1 MSSSHDLQNLANASP
16 PADALRLVLETAL
29 DAVVVMG
36 DDGIVAGWN
45 VRAVH
50 MFGWTREEAIGR
62 ALADLIIP
70 ERYHAAH
77 RNGLQRYL
85 KSGQAKVLGQR
96 LEVSGVRKNGEEF
109 PVELSIAP
117 IRGARL
123 SFVGFLRD
131 LTERNTLGQA
141 RAEVARMS
149 QRMAMSEM
157 AASIVHEINQP
168 LAAVAANAD
177 AGQRWLARERPD
189 IEEARAAFKR
199 IAGDARRAN
208 AIIEEIRLMFRH
220 DSTVL
225 SAVDVNA
232 VIREVLALVRGDLEN
247 HRITVD
253 TKLSDGLA
261 PVHANPV
268 QLRQVMVNLITNA
281 IDALSTV
288 ANRQRLL
295 RVGTQAV
302 KIQDLETQDLETQ
315 DLKTRD
321 LEPSSLLITVE
332 DTGSGIDPAHAERIF
347 EPFFST
353 KSHGMGM
360 GLSIC
365 RSIVEHHGGR
375 LSVAPGRKH
384 GSIFQVTLPTAP
396 PVAAEP
402 AAVTR

>member
-1 MSSSHDLQNLANASP
+1 MSSSPDLQNLANASP

-36 DDGIVAGWN
+36 DDGIVTGWN
-45 VRAVH
+45 VRAVQ

-62 ALADLIIP
+62 PLADLIIP

-85 KSGQAKVLGQR
+85 KTGQAQVLGRR
-96 LEVSGVRKNGEEF
+96 LEVSGIRKNGEEF

-177 AGQRWLARERPD
+177 AGQRWLTRERPD

-225 SAVDVNA
+225 GAVDINA
-232 VIREVLALVRGDLEN
+232 LIREVLSLVRADLEN

-261 PVHANPV
+261 PLHANAV

-281 IDALSTV
+281 IDAMSTV

-302 KIQDLETQDLETQ
+302 K
-315 DLKTRD
+315 
-321 LEPSSLLITVE
+321 PSSLLITVE
-332 DTGSGIDPAHAERIF
+332 DGGSGVDPAHAERIF

-375 LSVAPGRKH
+375 LSVAPGGKH
-384 GSIFQVTLPTAP
+384 GSIFQVTLPIAP

>member
-1 MSSSHDLQNLANASP
+1 MSSSPDLQNLANASP

-36 DDGIVAGWN
+36 DDGIVTGWN
-45 VRAVH
+45 VRAVQ

-62 ALADLIIP
+62 PLADLIIP

-85 KSGQAKVLGQR
+85 KTGQAQVLGRR
-96 LEVSGVRKNGEEF
+96 LEVSGIRKNGEEF

-177 AGQRWLARERPD
+177 AGQRWLTRERPD

-225 SAVDVNA
+225 GAVDINA
-232 VIREVLALVRGDLEN
+232 LIREVLSLVRADLEN

-261 PVHANPV
+261 PLHANAV
-268 QLRQVMVNLITNA
+268 QLRQLMVNLITNA
-281 IDALSTV
+281 IDAMSTV

-302 KIQDLETQDLETQ
+302 K
-315 DLKTRD
+315 
-321 LEPSSLLITVE
+321 PSSLLITVE
-332 DTGSGIDPAHAERIF
+332 DGGSGVDPAHAERIF

-384 GSIFQVTLPTAP
+384 GSIFQVTLPIAP